1 MIPIDLHY
9 GSSRLQLDI
18 PDGLGFDTFAPRR
31 VEQPLTYDDFVRE
44 LEATG
49 GPAALTADSP
59 LIIVND
65 GYRNTPTATVLDW
78 LNRYDASLIDRSRYL
93 VATGTHDAPTEEH
106 YKKIFGGFLSR
117 VRSRVAFH
125 DCRDTA
131 SMTKL
136 TDDPLG
142 GEVLVNKAVF
152 ERGRAIIIGSVE
164 PHYFA
169 GYTGGRKSLFPG
181 LIDLK
186 TTERNHNLAVS
197 LDAAPLR
204 LKGNP
209 VAEHLD
215 GLLHLI
221 DTGRYYSIQLVA
233 DIDHRPAGI
242 FCGGIDD
249 SFERATELAR
259 KIYAHRISTPFEL
272 IIAELRPPLDGSLYQ
287 MQKAVENC
295 QAAVTDGGTLIVVTA
310 CKEGIGS
317 PHFFNLA
324 QRWDRKRNQPTDG
337 KATFGSHKLSRV
349 IEIQKRINLLV
360 YSDVDDEDVRRVF
373 YEPLDNVQEFLYS
386 LQNDCE
392 KCNVAVVYDA
402 GHTVLEN

>member
-1 MIPIDLHY
+1 MIPVDLHY
-9 GSSRLQLDI
+9 GSGRLQLNI
-18 PDGLGFDTFAPRR
+18 PDGLGFDEFAPRR
-31 VEQPLTYDDFVRE
+31 IDQPLTYDEFVCE

-49 GPAALTADSP
+49 GPAALADESP

-65 GYRNTPTATVLDW
+65 GYRSTPTAVVLDW
-78 LNRYDASLIDRSRYL
+78 LNKYDASLIDRSRFL
-93 VATGTHDAPTEEH
+93 VATGTHDAPTETH
-106 YKKIFGGFLSR
+106 HDKIFGPFLPR
-117 VRSRVAFH
+117 VRDRLARH
-125 DCRDTA
+125 DCRDYA

-152 ERGRAIIIGSVE
+152 ERGRAVIIGSVE

-181 LIDLK
+181 LVDLK

-204 LKGNP
+204 LDGNP

-215 GLLHLI
+215 GLLKLI
-221 DTGRYYSIQLVA
+221 DTGRYYSIQVVS
-233 DIDHRPAGI
+233 DIDHRPAGVS
-242 FCGGIDD
+242 CGGIDD

-259 KIYAHRISTPFEL
+259 KIYAHRISQPYDL
-272 IIAELRPPLDGSLYQ
+272 IIAELRPPLDSSLYQ

-295 QAAVTDGGTLIVVTA
+295 QAAVADTGTLIVVSA

-317 PHFFNLA
+317 PHFYELA
-324 QRWDRKRNQPTDG
+324 RKWDRQQNQPVTG
-337 KATFGSHKLSRV
+337 TVSFGSHKLSRV
-349 IEIQKRINLLV
+349 ITISKRIDLLV
-360 YSDVDDEDVRRVF
+360 YSEVEDEDVRQVF

-402 GHTVLEN
+402 GHTVLQI